1 MSQVA
6 QCCTRALIS
15 RCLRH
20 VARGASR
27 AELDC
32 CPSARS
38 AGRAGHCRASLGAED
53 CSEADFVPLNL
64 SFSTALLDSVR
75 VQTDAKDKTLYAL
88 RDVASVGVREGALL
102 VTCFEAEV
110 RLFSILRRRLAWRR

>member
-1 MSQVA
+1 
-6 QCCTRALIS
+6 
-15 RCLRH
+15 
-20 VARGASR
+20 
-27 AELDC
+27 
-32 CPSARS
+32 
-38 AGRAGHCRASLGAED
+38 
-53 CSEADFVPLNL
+53 L

-110 RLFSILRRRLAWRR
+110 RLFSILRRRLEWRR